1 MSLHGHIRDKSP
13 HTVKMDKGTFVA
25 FFRGSGSG
33 YQMCMVKT
41 FNEALGDA
49 VARNKTSLAAVA
61 EATGVSYEQLKKLR
75 QRPNAS
81 TNVDDAKLIANH
93 FGMSLDE
100 FLGDDLAQDR
110 AAVVEAYNRLTPE
123 ERALLRR
130 LSPSDQ

>member
-1 MSLHGHIRDKSP
+1 MHDPIRDKSP
-13 HTVKMDKGTFVA
+13 CRVKSVSGTYVA

-33 YQMCMVKT
+33 YQMRMIRT
-41 FNEALGDA
+41 FKEALEDA

-100 FLGDDLAQDR
+100 FLGDDLVQDR
-110 AAVVEAYNRLTPE
+110 AAVIETYNRLTPE

-130 LSPSDQ
+130 LSESDR